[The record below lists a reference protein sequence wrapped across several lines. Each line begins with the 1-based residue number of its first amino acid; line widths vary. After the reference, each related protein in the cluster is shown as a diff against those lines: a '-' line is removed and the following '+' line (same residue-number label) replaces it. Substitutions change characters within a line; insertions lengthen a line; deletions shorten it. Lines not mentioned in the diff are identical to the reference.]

1 MRKDEFS
8 IIGVYI
14 IDSAQIAKV
23 ELIKDLHLFISLWV
37 HSSFVESNWIFPGS
51 REAQVGL
58 EIEPSASPCYSR
70 CRNQSNKEPLEQS
83 ADNRY

>member
-1 MRKDEFS
+1 MVYKAIRKDNFL

-23 ELIKDLHLFISLWV
+23 MLLKDLDLLISLWA
-37 HSSFVESNWIFPGS
+37 HSFFVETIWIFPGS

-58 EIEPSASPCYSR
+58 EMEPPASPCHSH
-70 CRNQSNKEPLEQS
+70 CRNQSNSEPLVQ
-83 ADNRY
+83 